1 LRHARRQDGTTAEI
15 MTDEQFRSI
24 RTHIRIVIALLVL
37 LIVIQLLGTGAA
49 IMLTGG

>member
-1 LRHARRQDGTTAEI
+1 